1 MTHDT
6 YIFVKL
12 RNGGAVLADL
22 IVKNNAKP
30 LAACYCARIH
40 SAVVFFSQLPNDNT
54 VKVSDKGSSCAIHH
68 SCDELF

>member
-22 IVKNNAKP
+22 IVKNNAGTTRRM
-30 LAACYCARIH
+30 LLRTD
-40 SAVVFFSQLPNDNT
+40 SFGRRVFFSAP
-54 VKVSDKGSSCAIHH
+54 
-68 SCDELF
+68 ER